1 MPLICLA
8 SWVWKATMRTC
19 LIAFSGEIPLLLK
32 SLQSS
37 LAWTREHSHN
47 RWLFLFLQSQSCFLA
62 PIPEN
67 SLAALPQGHTPVTL
81 WLCLRYGC
89 SLSLSLS
96 LLLLL
101 MWHPSNAKPLH
112 SCFKFWC
119 SLSCVLTWA
128 EGHLL
133 RLQVTSIIYL
143 VPESETVLSVL
154 MTRGY
159 NCFQLHD
166 KTLSW
171 YEDTWTWSCSTA
183 SIHLHHWGF
192 LWLCEHPQLRVWG
205 KAEEHNSHTWW
216 TSLVS
221 LCNRAPSSCLRKE
234 SVEQEWI
241 FSCIL
246 SQFLGSAVP
255 GETRLWGIR
264 PFRPKE
270 GKIQGI
276 SCQLWYFDTTD
287 FSTMV

>member
-1 MPLICLA
+1 MSMESYNAYLPY
-8 SWVWKATMRTC
+8 
-19 LIAFSGEIPLLLK
+19 
-32 SLQSS
+32 
-37 LAWTREHSHN
+37 
-47 RWLFLFLQSQSCFLA
+47 CFLWWNPLTFKELTKLIGLNTRA
-62 PIPEN
+62 F
-67 SLAALPQGHTPVTL
+67 PQQVTISFLTVPVMFSSTYPRKLFGGFTPGSHTSDSVTVPAL
-81 WLCLRYGC
+81 WLLPF
-89 SLSLSLS
+89 SLSLS

-143 VPESETVLSVL
+143 VPVLSVL

-216 TSLVS
+216 NQGQS
-221 LCNRAPSSCLRKE
+221 
-234 SVEQEWI
+234 
-241 FSCIL
+241 
-246 SQFLGSAVP
+246 GVP
-255 GETRLWGIR
+255 L
-264 PFRPKE
+264 
-270 GKIQGI
+270 
-276 SCQLWYFDTTD
+276 
-287 FSTMV
+287 